1 MLRQPGFRFRL
12 AFPSAFLAFGL
23 LSGLAS
29 AQLLEMGNEIASPNA
44 ADDGTADVR
53 TDLDLVTP
61 ATATG
66 TIDSA
71 SFGWSAFPCASAV
84 KIKVFRRQGDTLHF
98 VAERG
103 PFDSTGAVTTVA
115 LAPPIA
121 VEQGDLLGLA
131 RVANC
136 GNPETLTGIVSA
148 GHLVYDGDINSDVS
162 FSGADVHG
170 AGILSV
176 HATGT
181 ATEEI
186 ARVIPAAGSTPGNFG
201 SFFRTGVQL
210 TNPWTTAVAGR
221 FVYHP
226 AGVSGSSSDPSLNFT
241 VAPGA
246 TISYSDLVQTM
257 GQSGLGSLDMVME
270 VDAQLPVVVARVYND
285 AGGAGTSGFT
295 EEAMNPSGQN
305 ETRLLFAGSTSVLVA
320 PPSATTL
327 RYNIGVRSLLS
338 GAVVTFRQR
347 DASGAII
354 RSVTKTYPP
363 TFYEQQPASTL
374 LGGPIAA
381 DDSIDVSVSGGSAF
395 VYGAT
400 VDNTTNDPSI
410 QFARVIFAIL

>member
-1 MLRQPGFRFRL
+1 
-12 AFPSAFLAFGL
+12 
-23 LSGLAS
+23 
-29 AQLLEMGNEIASPNA
+29 
-44 ADDGTADVR
+44 
-53 TDLDLVTP
+53 
-61 ATATG
+61 
-66 TIDSA
+66 
-71 SFGWSAFPCASAV
+71 
-84 KIKVFRRQGDTLHF
+84 
-98 VAERG
+98 
-103 PFDSTGAVTTVA
+103 
-115 LAPPIA
+115 
-121 VEQGDLLGLA
+121 
-131 RVANC
+131 
-136 GNPETLTGIVSA
+136 
-148 GHLVYDGDINSDVS
+148 
-162 FSGADVHG
+162 
-170 AGILSV
+170 
-176 HATGT
+176 
-181 ATEEI
+181 
-186 ARVIPAAGSTPGNFG
+186 
-201 SFFRTGVQL
+201 
-210 TNPWTTAVAGR
+210 VAGR